1 MVYRTI
7 GWLCAAAGVG
17 CAAAMAVFYQFL
29 QPLAAYPRQKY
40 TLLVGLTV
48 LFAWLAWGQVN
59 RFLRPRLAEFSLPKR
74 LLWIVTAAAAGVLL
88 LWAIPIPPAPVR
100 SAHSVKIVAT
110 GKKSAASQGSEV
122 WVYGLFAPDGQ
133 CVVPATEFSKE
144 GDWEV
149 RDGALVSCRSQP
161 ATLAWEGLGARDLQ
175 LRVLSHPGS
184 GIAKVAWNGGEQEV
198 NLCSTPG
205 MPKTITP
212 TAPPPERT
220 LGKALALARLG
231 GDRPRGVLSLAR
243 LVLFRPS
250 GGTPSDPSATILTAT
265 ESAFSPSN
273 TASTRRRGQLAD

>member
-29 QPLAAYPRQKY
+29 QPLAAYRRQKY

-59 RFLRPRLAEFSLPKR
+59 RFLRPRLAEFSIPKR
-74 LLWIVTAAAAGVLL
+74 LFWVVAAAAAGALL

-100 SAHSVKIVAT
+100 TDHSVKVVAT
-110 GKKSAASQGSEV
+110 GRKSAASQGSEV
-122 WVYGLFAPDGQ
+122 WVYGLFAPDGR
-133 CVVPATEFSKE
+133 CVVSATEFSKE
-144 GDWEV
+144 GDWEA

-161 ATLAWEGLGARDLQ
+161 ATLTWEGLGARDLQ

-184 GIAKVAWNGGEQEV
+184 GIAKVTWNGGEQEV

-205 MPKTITP
+205 ATKTITP
-212 TAPPPERT
+212 IAPPPERT
-220 LGKALALARLG
+220 LGKARLLRASEAITLGACFLWLALCFFA
-231 GDRPRGVLSLAR
+231 PPAECQ
-243 LVLFRPS
+243 
-250 GGTPSDPSATILTAT
+250 AILLQR
-265 ESAFSPSN
+265 S
-273 TASTRRRGQLAD
+273 